1 MKCIA
6 IYEAQGKFSR
16 AAKLYEDQGK
26 TDAEAGDVST
36 AIDNFRRAAE
46 MYETEDRPSA
56 ATKNYEQ
63 VKVYFVSLYD

>member
-46 MYETEDRPSA
+46 MY
-56 ATKNYEQ
+56 
-63 VKVYFVSLYD
+63 